1 MRGDLIRIR
10 VRKKRRV
17 LIMGLYILYS
27 HEMECN
33 YACGRRGKGL
43 C

>member
-17 LIMGLYILYS
+17 LTMGIYILYN
-27 HEMECN
+27 HETECN

-43 C
+43 Y